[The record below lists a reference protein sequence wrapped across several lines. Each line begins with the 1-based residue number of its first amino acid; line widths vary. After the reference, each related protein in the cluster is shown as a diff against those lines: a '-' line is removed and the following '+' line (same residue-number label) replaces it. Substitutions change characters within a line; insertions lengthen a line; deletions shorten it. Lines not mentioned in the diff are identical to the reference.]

1 MNTAIAALLGGL
13 LVGGVVMVGIGI
25 APIHQLSTGQS
36 TSLWTRVDNWFSRL
50 PRRSRVHG
58 LTGLGI
64 GVVGY
69 VVTGWAVLLVIVP
82 VLAVVVPALLADPP
96 RHDLD
101 VMRALERWVR
111 LVSGSA
117 STGKSVIDAIRATR
131 RQAPELLIEPLT
143 RVVAR
148 LPRRSR
154 VHGLTGLG
162 IGVVGYVVTGW
173 AVLLVIVPVLAVVV
187 PALLADPPRHDL
199 DVMRALERW
208 VRLVSGSAST
218 GKSVIDAIRAT
229 RRQAP
234 EPLIEPLTRVV
245 ARLDSRWDT
254 RSALQGLADDL
265 DSADA
270 DQVIAAIM
278 MATERGGTGATGT
291 LDALA
296 ASLQERIRAAREI
309 RVERAKPRVVVRQ
322 VSIIIGVVLAG
333 ALILGREYLVPYRT
347 GVGQLLL
354 CCYAGL
360 YLAGLIA
367 LSRRS
372 KPRRRARILLRR
384 AGEANYG

>member
-1 MNTAIAALLGGL
+1 MGMNTAIAALLGGL

-148 LPRRSR
+148 L
-154 VHGLTGLG
+154 
-162 IGVVGYVVTGW
+162 
-173 AVLLVIVPVLAVVV
+173 
-187 PALLADPPRHDL
+187 
-199 DVMRALERW
+199 
-208 VRLVSGSAST
+208 
-218 GKSVIDAIRAT
+218 
-229 RRQAP
+229 
-234 EPLIEPLTRVV
+234 
-245 ARLDSRWDT
+245 DSRWDT
-254 RSALQGLADDL
+254 RAALQGLADDL

-278 MATERGGTGATGT
+278 MAAERGGTG
-291 LDALA
+291 
-296 ASLQERIRAAREI
+296 
-309 RVERAKPRVVVRQ
+309 PPVR
-322 VSIIIGVVLAG
+322 L
-333 ALILGREYLVPYRT
+333 T
-347 GVGQLLL
+347 
-354 CCYAGL
+354 
-360 YLAGLIA
+360 
-367 LSRRS
+367 LSRRPS
-372 KPRRRARILLRR
+372 RNASGQLEKYELSVLSRGSLCVRSVSSSASCWQVPSFLAGNIWFRI
-384 AGEANYG
+384 APASASCCCAATQVFTSPV

>member
-1 MNTAIAALLGGL
+1 M
-13 LVGGVVMVGIGI
+13 
-25 APIHQLSTGQS
+25 
-36 TSLWTRVDNWFSRL
+36 
-50 PRRSRVHG
+50 
-58 LTGLGI
+58 
-64 GVVGY
+64 
-69 VVTGWAVLLVIVP
+69 
-82 VLAVVVPALLADPP
+82 
-96 RHDLD
+96 
-101 VMRALERWVR
+101 R

-131 RQAPELLIEPLT
+131 RQAPEL
-143 RVVAR
+143 
-148 LPRRSR
+148 
-154 VHGLTGLG
+154 
-162 IGVVGYVVTGW
+162 
-173 AVLLVIVPVLAVVV
+173 
-187 PALLADPPRHDL
+187 
-199 DVMRALERW
+199 
-208 VRLVSGSAST
+208 
-218 GKSVIDAIRAT
+218 
-229 RRQAP
+229 
-234 EPLIEPLTRVV
+234 LIEPLTRVV

>member
-1 MNTAIAALLGGL
+1 MGMNTAIAALLGGL

-36 TSLWTRVDNWFSRL
+36 TSLWARVDNWFSRL

-58 LTGLGI
+58 LTGLG
-64 GVVGY
+64 VY
-69 VVTGWAVLLVIVP
+69 VVTGWAVVLVIVP
-82 VLAVVVPALLADPP
+82 VLAVVVPTLLADPP

-131 RQAPELLIEPLT
+131 RQAPELLL
-143 RVVAR
+143 
-148 LPRRSR
+148 
-154 VHGLTGLG
+154 
-162 IGVVGYVVTGW
+162 
-173 AVLLVIVPVLAVVV
+173 
-187 PALLADPPRHDL
+187 
-199 DVMRALERW
+199 
-208 VRLVSGSAST
+208 
-218 GKSVIDAIRAT
+218 
-229 RRQAP
+229 
-234 EPLIEPLTRVV
+234 EPLTRVV
-245 ARLDSRWDT
+245 ARLDSRWDI
-254 RSALQGLADDL
+254 RAALQGLADDL

-278 MATERGGTGATGT
+278 MAAERGGTGATCT

-372 KPRRRARILLRR
+372 EPRRRARILLRR

>member
-36 TSLWTRVDNWFSRL
+36 TSLWARVDNWFSRL

-58 LTGLGI
+58 LTGLG
-64 GVVGY
+64 VY
-69 VVTGWAVLLVIVP
+69 VVTGWAVVLVIVP
-82 VLAVVVPALLADPP
+82 VLAVVVPTLLADPP

-131 RQAPELLIEPLT
+131 RQAPELLL
-143 RVVAR
+143 
-148 LPRRSR
+148 
-154 VHGLTGLG
+154 
-162 IGVVGYVVTGW
+162 
-173 AVLLVIVPVLAVVV
+173 
-187 PALLADPPRHDL
+187 
-199 DVMRALERW
+199 
-208 VRLVSGSAST
+208 
-218 GKSVIDAIRAT
+218 
-229 RRQAP
+229 
-234 EPLIEPLTRVV
+234 EPLTRVV
-245 ARLDSRWDT
+245 ARLDSRWDI
-254 RSALQGLADDL
+254 RAALQGLADDL

-278 MATERGGTGATGT
+278 MAAERGGTGATCT

-372 KPRRRARILLRR
+372 EPRRRARILLRR